1 MNFMMTPSIHPRLTT
16 ESINPQTQDL
26 DLMTT
31 QDLVFALAKDQ
42 EQAVAAVLAAQHQIA
57 RAVDLAA
64 ERLAAGGR
72 LLYAGA
78 GTSGRLAYLDS
89 SELPPTFGWS
99 PERAVVAMAGG
110 QPAVFQAVEGA
121 EDDAAMGKQD
131 LLLLAPTA
139 VDVLIG
145 IAASGGTPYV
155 LGALEAAK
163 AAGTLR
169 IGIANNAYAPVLGAC
184 DLPILLETGAEAISG
199 STRLKAGTAQK
210 IALNT
215 LSSSIMVRLNKVYG
229 NLMVDV
235 QATNQKLVA
244 RALRLTCLSTN
255 ADEHRAQ
262 AALEASGWHV
272 KTAIVMLKKSLSAA
286 EAKALLELV
295 SGSVRAAIE

>member
-1 MNFMMTPSIHPRLTT
+1 MMTPSIQPRLTT
-16 ESINPQTQDL
+16 ESINPKTQDL

-31 QDLVFALAKDQ
+31 EDLVLALAKDQ
-42 EQAVAAVLAAQHQIA
+42 EQAVAAVLAAQKPIA
-57 RAVDLAA
+57 RAVELAT

-110 QPAVFQAVEGA
+110 QQAVFRAVEGA
-121 EDDAAMGKQD
+121 EDDVAMGKQD
-131 LLLLAPTA
+131 VLRLAPTPT
-139 VDVLIG
+139 DVLIG

-169 IGIANNAYAPVLGAC
+169 IGIANNANAPVLMAC
-184 DLPILLETGAEAISG
+184 EVPILLETGAEAISG

-244 RALRLTCLSTN
+244 RALRLTCLATN
-255 ADEHRAQ
+255 AEEHRAQ
-262 AALEASGWHV
+262 AALEACGWHV
-272 KTAIVMLKKSLSAA
+272 KTAIVMLKKSLGAA
-286 EAKALLELV
+286 EAKALLESV
-295 SGSVRAAIE
+295 SGSVRAAIV